1 MAQLYTLMTK
11 KTTKKAN
18 GKSGNGKSGSGKT
31 NGKKADKVSH
41 AGLSRREIDVLNGLA
56 KGSLYKEIA
65 EEFGISIDTV
75 KKHCKNIYRKL
86 QARNRT
92 EAIKY
97 SGPIISSKQFFK

>member
-1 MAQLYTLMTK
+1 MTK
-11 KTTKKAN
+11 ATNKKRN
-18 GKSGNGKSGSGKT
+18 GKSNGKS
-31 NGKKADKVSH
+31 NGKRADKSNH
-41 AGLSRREIDVLNGLA
+41 AGLSRREIEVLYGLA
-56 KGSLYKEIA
+56 KGYLYKEIA

-86 QARNRT
+86 EARNRT